1 MNDKERKTLIDILNA
16 SIEEINKGNVHVGVG
31 ILSKFRNNL
40 VNQGWEC
47 INYQL
52 IEVVTARSLHGQKHL
67 QKANV

>member
-40 VNQGWEC
+40 LVNQ
-47 INYQL
+47 
-52 IEVVTARSLHGQKHL
+52 S
-67 QKANV
+67 